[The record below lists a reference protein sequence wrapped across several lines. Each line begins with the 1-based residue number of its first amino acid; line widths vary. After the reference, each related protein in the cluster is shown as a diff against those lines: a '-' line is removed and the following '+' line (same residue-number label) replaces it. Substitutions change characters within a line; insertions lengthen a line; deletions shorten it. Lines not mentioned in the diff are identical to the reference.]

1 MKQVDYEGNG
11 SMEKRDSELQH
22 VAARHRGAS
31 NARRARLSVLVI
43 MLIVAAGVMAAESW
57 VLRHTPVTA
66 FACELAQASDFT
78 RALDATVAA
87 RTTKVSDQRAN

>member
-1 MKQVDYEGNG
+1 
-11 SMEKRDSELQH
+11 
-22 VAARHRGAS
+22 
-31 NARRARLSVLVI
+31 

-57 VLRHTPVTA
+57 VLRHTPVTT

-78 RALDATVAA
+78 RALDATIAA